1 MQELHTECKVS
12 VTDCLLDSTMSIGIG
27 PKKLY
32 ADIHN
37 YRDLV
42 TKNHDFMLVSII
54 E

>member
-1 MQELHTECKVS
+1 MI
-12 VTDCLLDSTMSIGIG
+12 DCLLDSTMSIDIG

-32 ADIHN
+32 ADTYN

-42 TKNHDFMLVSII
+42 MKKYDFMLVSII